1 MSDLNEMDIEA
12 KLKALGFSNFEVNV
26 LLEVYKIPLGETR
39 TYSQIAKA
47 IGHGNA
53 ARAVG
58 SAVRKNP
65 FAPVIPCHRVIRKD
79 RKIGNYS
86 GEGGKEQKRKMLKEE
101 GVNVDELK

>member
-1 MSDLNEMDIEA
+1 MNALNESEMESR
-12 KLKALGFSNFEVNV
+12 LKALGFTNFEINV
-26 LLEVYKIPLGETR
+26 LLEVYRIPLGETR

-65 FAPVIPCHRVIRKD
+65 FAPVIPCHRVVRKD
-79 RKIGNYS
+79 GKIGNYS

-101 GVNVDELK
+101 GVKVDELK